1 MGFETLLKEKRD
13 AKEISDKIYGI
24 FVQLHQTYSAS
35 MQAQG
40 FQMADYDH
48 LFVTLLSLV
57 IEQVRQPHHFEPY
70 HKAIT
75 EPYNYYRFGIEF
87 IRPLVDKNRSYIHL
101 PDNLEKIEQQLN
113 HGESVILFANHQTE
127 VDPQLMSLLLE
138 DTYPQ
143 LGEKVIFVAGDR
155 VITDPIGIP
164 FSMGRNLLCIYSKR
178 HIDKPPEKKEEKLLH
193 NQKTMHLMKALLA
206 EGGKLIYVAPS
217 GGRDRPDANDEVVVA
232 PFDPSSIE
240 MFRLMA
246 KQAGRPVHFYPLS
259 LVTYDILP
267 PPPSVDSD
275 VGEMRLAKREGA
287 LLAIGDEIDMEAFP
301 GSESTNRH
309 EKRNSRAQHIWEL
322 VNNNYLLLK
331 QRIVAIHEPPEY
343 SAEDTSRQG
352 GGG

>member
-1 MGFETLLKEKRD
+1 MRFEALLKEKRD
-13 AKEISDKIYGI
+13 THEISDKIYGI
-24 FVQLHQTYSAS
+24 LVQLYETYSTT
-35 MQAQG
+35 MVGQG

-48 LFVTLLSLV
+48 LFEALLSLV
-57 IEQVRQPHHFEPY
+57 AEQIKQPHRFEPY
-70 HKAIT
+70 HKSIT
-75 EPYNYYRFGIEF
+75 QPYNYYRFGMEF
-87 IRPLVDKNRSYIHL
+87 IRPLVDKTRSYIHL
-101 PDNLEKIEQQLN
+101 PQNLEKIQQQLYQ
-113 HGESVILFANHQTE
+113 GESVILFANHQTE

-178 HIDKPPEKKEEKLLH
+178 HIDKPPEKKEEKLQH
-193 NQKTMHLMKALLA
+193 NQKTMHLMKTLLT

-217 GGRDRPDANDEVVVA
+217 GGRDRPNTNGEVGVA

-246 KQAGRPVHFYPLS
+246 KQASRPVHFYPLS

-275 VGEMRLAKREGA
+275 LGELRLAKREGA
-287 LLAIGDEIDMEAFP
+287 MLAIGNEIDMETFP
-301 GSESTNRH
+301 GSESGDRH
-309 EKRNSRAQHIWEL
+309 EKRNLRAQHIWGL
-322 VNNNYLLLK
+322 VNHNYLLLK
-331 QRIVAIHEPPEY
+331 QRNR
-343 SAEDTSRQG
+343 S
-352 GGG
+352 